1 MDIINIITIAIGLAM
16 DALAV
21 SIASAIKL
29 GKVKP
34 MQVLRMAGSF
44 GLFQCLM
51 PIAGWFL
58 GRFLADY
65 IAAFDHWIAFT
76 LLAFIGLKMFF
87 EKPEEI
93 ENNVSDP
100 TKGLELLML
109 AIATSIDA
117 MAVGFSFAVLKH
129 GILWPSVI
137 IGLVTLGLSS
147 LGMLLGVRLG
157 RYCQKIAGK
166 VGGVVL
172 LAIGLKILLEHLL
185 GW

>member
-1 MDIINIITIAIGLAM
+1 MDIFNILPIAVGLAM

-29 GKVKP
+29 RRVHW
-34 MQVLRMAGSF
+34 QEVLRMAGSF

-51 PIAGWFL
+51 PIIGWFL
-58 GRFLADY
+58 GRFLVAY
-65 IAAFDHWIAFT
+65 IAAFDHWVAFG

-87 EKPEEI
+87 EKPEEVDSS
-93 ENNVSDP
+93 VSDP
-100 TKGLELLML
+100 TKGLELIILSV
-109 AIATSIDA
+109 ATSLDA
-117 MAVGFSFAVLKH
+117 LAVGFSLAVLNH

-137 IGLVTLGLSS
+137 IGIVTMALSA
-147 LGMLLGVRLG
+147 LGMVLGMRLG

-172 LAIGLKILLEHLL
+172 IAIGIKILLEHLL

>member
-29 GKVKP
+29 RQIKSW
-34 MQVLRMAGSF
+34 QVLRMAGSF

-51 PIAGWFL
+51 PIVGWFL
-58 GRFLADY
+58 GRFLVDY
-65 IAAFDHWIAFT
+65 IAAFDHWVAFG

-87 EKPEEI
+87 EKPEEVD
-93 ENNVSDP
+93 NSASDP
-100 TKGLELLML
+100 TKGLELFILS
-109 AIATSIDA
+109 IATSIDA
-117 MAVGFSFAVLKH
+117 LAVGFSFAVLKH
-129 GILWPSVI
+129 SILWPSII
-137 IGLVTLGLSS
+137 IGLVTMGLSS
-147 LGMLLGVRLG
+147 FGMVLGMRLG

-172 LAIGLKILLEHLL
+172 IAIGLKILLEHLL

>member
-1 MDIINIITIAIGLAM
+1 MDIINILTIAVGLAM

-29 GKVKP
+29 RRVKALE
-34 MQVLRMAGSF
+34 VLRMSGSF
-44 GLFQCLM
+44 GLFQALM

-65 IAAFDHWIAFT
+65 IAAFDHWIAFG

-87 EKPEEI
+87 EKPEELD
-93 ENNVSDP
+93 ENVSNP
-100 TKGLELLML
+100 TKGLELLIL
-109 AIATSIDA
+109 SIATSIDA

-129 GILWPSVI
+129 SILWPAVI
-137 IGLVTLGLSS
+137 IGLVTMGLSAF
-147 LGMLLGVRLG
+147 GMALGVRLG
-157 RYCQKIAGK
+157 RYCQKVAGK
-166 VGGVVL
+166 VGGAVL
-172 LAIGLKILLEHLL
+172 IAIGLKILFEHLL